1 MKFYDLDALENKCG
15 TDNKYEITALVA
27 ARARWLSE
35 HKTVEEDLPVNEKYL
50 MMLISYFLYSFSRT
64 FSVPFTSSLGFVGY
78 IVV

>member
-35 HKTVEEDLPVNEKYL
+35 HKTVEADLSINVKYL
-50 MMLISYFLYSFSRT
+50 SMARLEFGKGE
-64 FSVPFTSSLGFVGY
+64 VPEEWTKRIPEPSGVE
-78 IVV
+78 

>member
-35 HKTVEEDLPVNEKYL
+35 HKTVEEDLSINEKYL
-50 MMLISYFLYSFSRT
+50 SMALLEFEKGE
-64 FSVPFTSSLGFVGY
+64 VPEEWTKRIPEPSGVE
-78 IVV
+78 